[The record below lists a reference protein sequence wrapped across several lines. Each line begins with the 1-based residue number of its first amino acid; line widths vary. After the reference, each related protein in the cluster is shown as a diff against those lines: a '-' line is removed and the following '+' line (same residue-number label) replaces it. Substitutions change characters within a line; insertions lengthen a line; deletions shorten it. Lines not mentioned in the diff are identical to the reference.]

1 MKQILSFFAIMQK
14 CKTLLVFICLC
25 NTLVLNSQVSANAS
39 LKKNAD
45 TVNKKSLLIFPI
57 IANSIETRLM
67 LGVAGSFTFHL
78 SKTDSNTRTS
88 NLQSLVAYTLNKQFI
103 AAING
108 AEYFNKEKYIL
119 NHQFSY
125 SAFPDKFWG
134 IGNNTPDSAVENYN
148 YHQYYIYLHLMRH
161 LGDNLYLG
169 ALYELQNVY
178 NVEYIHGGIF
188 DTENIAGRNG
198 YLASGLGL
206 SFTYDTRNDAFAPD
220 KGWFAQTYFNHFDK
234 VFGSNYNYTN
244 YVVDIRTFLKIYK
257 RQVLA
262 LQAYWFIT
270 DGKEIPFRSLATFGG
285 YNSMRGYYDGRYRD
299 KNQYVL
305 QAEYR
310 FPIYK
315 RFGVVVFADCGDV
328 SNTANSFAL
337 NTLKYSYGAGL
348 RFQLSKKEKL
358 NLRIDY
364 GIGAN
369 NNSGFYLQLA
379 EAF

>member
-1 MKQILSFFAIMQK
+1 MRKHKILI
-14 CKTLLVFICLC
+14 LLICLC
-25 NTLVLNSQVSANAS
+25 ITATLNSQTPSKVVP
-39 LKKNAD
+39 KKNTD
-45 TVNKKSLLIFPI
+45 TVNKKSLLVFPI
-57 IANSIETRLM
+57 IANSIETKLM

-78 SKTDSNTRTS
+78 SKSDTNTRTS
-88 NLQSLVAYTLNKQFI
+88 NIQSLVAYTLNKQFI

-119 NHQFSY
+119 NHQLSY

-134 IGNNTPDSAVENYN
+134 IGNNSPDSAEENYN

-178 NVEYIHGGIF
+178 NVEYTHGGIF
-188 DTENIAGRNG
+188 DKEDIAGRYG
-198 YLASGLGL
+198 YLASGLGI
-206 SFTYDTRNDAFAPD
+206 SFTYDTRNDAFAPN
-220 KGWFAQTYFNHFDK
+220 KGWFAQAYFNHFDK
-234 VFGSNYNYTN
+234 LLGSKYNYTN
-244 YVVDIRTFLKIYK
+244 YVVDIRTFLSIYK
-257 RQVLA
+257 KQVLA

-299 KNQYVL
+299 NNQYVF

-315 RFGVVVFADCGDV
+315 RIGAVVFADCGDV
-328 SNTANSFAL
+328 SHTISGISL
-337 NTLKYSYGAGL
+337 NTLKYSYGGGL

-358 NLRIDY
+358 NLRLDY
-364 GIGAN
+364 GIGTH
-369 NNSGFYLQLA
+369 NNSGFYLQLS